1 MADYTVSVAQK
12 GQYNRLTDSY
22 RDSILLVNNQE
33 SVTYQIVKADRYNVH
48 GQCKEAIA
56 MLEDY
61 TNKHKMEV
69 HDEAI
74 LYYTLS
80 NSYSLIGDKE
90 NQKRCLLL
98 SAIAD
103 MKSGVREYASLRE
116 LAVLLYQEGD
126 LDRAYSYLKLCME
139 DAAMCNARLRIIETL
154 KIFPVINEAY
164 HLEKARR
171 QHKLQ
176 IMFICICQ

>member
-1 MADYTVSVAQK
+1 M
-12 GQYNRLTDSY
+12 
-22 RDSILLVNNQE
+22 LVNNQE

-164 HLEKARR
+164 H
-171 QHKLQ
+171 
-176 IMFICICQ
+176 

>member
-1 MADYTVSVAQK
+1 MADYTVSVTQK
-12 GQYNRLTDSY
+12 EQYKRLTDSY
-22 RDSILLVNNQE
+22 RDSILLVNNPE

-48 GQCKEAIA
+48 GKWKESIS

-61 TNKHKMEV
+61 VDKHKMEV

-164 HLEKARR
+164 H
-171 QHKLQ
+171 
-176 IMFICICQ
+176 

>member
-80 NSYSLIGDKE
+80 NSDNNIGIS
-90 NQKRCLLL
+90 
-98 SAIAD
+98 SAIETIAK
-103 MKSGVREYASLRE
+103 KSRNNEIKNFFI
-116 LAVLLYQEGD
+116 
-126 LDRAYSYLKLCME
+126 LDTITIS
-139 DAAMCNARLRIIETL
+139 
-154 KIFPVINEAY
+154 
-164 HLEKARR
+164 
-171 QHKLQ
+171 
-176 IMFICICQ
+176 